1 MMRKIRDLGGNKEFL
16 PLHCSLFHKEIY
28 RDDKT
33 GIAVVRDGST
43 GINHSCHPNIDR
55 TGSVRGMKKLGYWA
69 KDDETVRC
77 NGAIYNISRNIATDE
92 LDKIAREY
100 CDCAACRAEKECA

>member
-1 MMRKIRDLGGNKEFL
+1 MMKKIKDLGDYK
-16 PLHCSLFHKEIY
+16 SVW
-28 RDDKT
+28 RDDRY

-43 GINHSCHPNIDR
+43 GMEHSVHPNIDR
-55 TGSVRGMKKLGYWA
+55 TGSVRGMKNLGYWA
-69 KDDETVRC
+69 KDAKTVRC

-100 CDCAACRAEKECA
+100 CDCEECRAAREGK